1 MVSRCPAKNA
11 TDDGP
16 SSAVVRLF
24 RERFDNF
31 DPQWLIRCP
40 GRVNLIGEHIDYSDY
55 SVLPMAIEHSTW
67 IAVGPSS
74 ERTVQL
80 INEEEE
86 KYPPFTLAI
95 SDSFSGASTN
105 GAVPKW
111 HHYFLAGW
119 RGILE
124 SLAQREGVN
133 TEAEALQRAK
143 GMRAVV
149 ASRIPP
155 SAGLSS
161 SSALVCAAA
170 LATLCVQSADFG
182 AGDGGGQEIFEHI
195 SKKELA
201 EIATHAER
209 FVGLEGGG
217 MDQACE
223 CLARRGEAL
232 RIDFRPLGWR
242 AVQLPEN
249 ALFAVLHS
257 NTEMNK
263 TASAYY
269 NQRVVEC
276 RIAAQVIAKQSGCL
290 PADTDWRSV
299 RTLRQVAALL
309 GKDAQPEQMLT
320 LVDEHLAKRCQG
332 QQQQKLADGLHT
344 REEICAILDCSDAQL
359 AQWSLNAN
367 TQNMTEFWLAKRARH
382 VYAEAARVLEFE
394 RVCREGREDNGT
406 VAKLGELMNASHLS
420 CAQLFECSC
429 PELDQTVAN
438 CLSAGCIGARLTGA
452 GWGGCAVALVDKN
465 KSAQLEAN
473 GLHVLF
479 WSEPCEGIEVFPF
492 SG

>member
-1 MVSRCPAKNA
+1 MSFCPDHPAGGN
-11 TDDGP
+11 DGE
-16 SSAVVRLF
+16 AFVVQLF
-24 RERFDNF
+24 RKHFDGR
-31 DPQWLIRCP
+31 DPEWLIRCP

-55 SVLPMAIEHSTW
+55 SVLPMAIQHSTW
-67 IAVGPSS
+67 VAVGRSA
-74 ERTVQL
+74 ERRVQL
-80 INEEEE
+80 ANEDDK
-86 KYPPFTLAI
+86 KYPAFTLDI
-95 SDSFSGASTN
+95 SRSFADASAN

-124 SLAQREGVN
+124 TLGKGPEGAD
-133 TEAEALQRAK
+133 TAAEALEKAK
-143 GMRAVV
+143 GLRAVV

-170 LATLCVQSADFG
+170 LATLCVQTN
-182 AGDGGGQEIFEHI
+182 GQPFERI

-201 EIATHAER
+201 ELTTHAER
-209 FVGLEGGG
+209 F
-217 MDQACE
+217 ACE

-242 AVQLPEN
+242 AVRLPDN

-263 TASAYY
+263 TASAFY

-276 RIAAQVIAKQSGCL
+276 RIAAQVIAKRSGCV
-290 PADTDWRSV
+290 PSGTEWHSV

-309 GKDAQPEQMLT
+309 GKDDQPEQMLSI
-320 LVDEHLAKRCQG
+320 VDQHLAKPG
-332 QQQQKLADGLHT
+332 QQQQQLVAHS
-344 REEICAILDCSDAQL
+344 REEICAILNCTDAEL
-359 AQWSLNAN
+359 AKWSLNAN
-367 TQNMTEFWLAKRARH
+367 TQNMHEFWLTKRARH

-394 RVCREGREDNGT
+394 SVCREERQHGNDETLG
-406 VAKLGELMNASHLS
+406 KLAELMNASHLS

-429 PELDQTVAN
+429 PELDETVAN

-452 GWGGCAVALVDKN
+452 GWGGCAVALVDKA
-465 KSAQLEAN
+465 KRAQVEAS
-473 GLHVLF
+473 GLNVLF
-479 WSEPCEGIEVFPF
+479 WSEPCEGIEAFPF
-492 SG
+492 RRQADE